1 MSIAQQRVAEFVAA
15 HDLEAPVAA
24 RLLDLAAEVGELAKE
39 ALKGTAYGRA
49 DFTPTAGWESELGD
63 CYFALLC
70 LAHSTGVDLER
81 ALAGVLTK
89 YTTRLAATDEP
100 GSGQ

>member
-1 MSIAQQRVAEFVAA
+1 MSTTQQHVAEFVTA
-15 HDLEAPVAA
+15 HNLEAPVAA

-49 DFTPTAGWESELGD
+49 DFTPTAGWAFELGD

-70 LAHSTGVDLER
+70 LANSTGVDLEQSLED
-81 ALAGVLTK
+81 AVEK
-89 YTTRLAATDEP
+89 YKTRLVASGEP
-100 GSGQ
+100 GSGR